1 MNKNS
6 LVDIKNKFDL
16 KGYVILEKIFSKLKV
31 KLIKKNLFHYLN
43 KNQKKFNKK
52 KTFPFILNKTWPI
65 DIDYPDDLIVASS
78 LMKKKKN

>member
-31 KLIKKNLFHYLN
+31 KLIKKTLFPYLN
-43 KNQKKFNKK
+43 KNQKNSIKK
-52 KTFPFILNKTWPI
+52 KHFHL
-65 DIDYPDDLIVASS
+65 S
-78 LMKKKKN
+78 